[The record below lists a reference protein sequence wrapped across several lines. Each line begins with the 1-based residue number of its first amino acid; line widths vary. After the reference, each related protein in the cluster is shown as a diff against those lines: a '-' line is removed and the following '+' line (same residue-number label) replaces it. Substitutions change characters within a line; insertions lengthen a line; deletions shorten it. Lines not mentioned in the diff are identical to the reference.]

1 MECLASSQDPSV
13 DICWG
18 DRLNVEWSPFLCLSI
33 QQTFIDHLIGT
44 SRERNSSEEKRERK
58 KNCASLSLNSR
69 RKIQLRTFSCK
80 K

>member
-13 DICWG
+13 DVCWG

-58 KNCASLSLNSR
+58 KKLCFIEFKFQKENTTED
-69 RKIQLRTFSCK
+69 IFM
-80 K
+80 